1 MDRDDFQAVLR
12 ERPFAPIEV
21 GLTDGRT
28 ILVRHP
34 DQVMLTRR
42 KAVFGLTQVLDGR
55 KHLRT
60 PNNGERVVKD
70 WLMIDLL
77 HVVSAEPVAGHQP
90 SQRGRAR
97 PKKRP

>member
-1 MDRDDFQAVLR
+1 MDRDDLQAVLR

-42 KAVFGLTQVLDGR
+42 KAVFGLTQVLNGR
-55 KHLRT
+55 KRLRT
-60 PNNGERVVKD
+60 PDNGERVVKD

-77 HVVSAEPVAGHQP
+77 HVVSAEPVEGRSAP
-90 SQRGRAR
+90 RRTRGRPR
-97 PKKRP
+97 PRT

>member
-1 MDRDDFQAVLR
+1 MDRTDFQEVFR
-12 ERPFAPIEV
+12 ERPFAPVEV
-21 GLTDGRT
+21 GLTDGRS

-34 DQVMLTRR
+34 DQVMITRR
-42 KAVFGLTQVLDGR
+42 KAIFGLTHVKNGR

-60 PNNGERVVKD
+60 PDNGDRLVKD

-77 HVVSAEPVAGHQP
+77 HVVSAEPVAGRRVNR
-90 SQRGRAR
+90 RGRSR

>member
-1 MDRDDFQAVLR
+1 MDRTDFQEVLH
-12 ERPFAPIEV
+12 ERPFEPIEV

-34 DQVMLTRR
+34 DQVMITRR
-42 KAVFGLTQVLDGR
+42 KAVFGLTQVKNGR

-60 PNNGERVVKD
+60 PDNGDRLVKD

-77 HVVSAEPVAGHQP
+77 HVVSAEPLAGHRP
-90 SQRGRAR
+90 PRRR
-97 PKKRP
+97 RPHPKKKP

>member
-12 ERPFAPIEV
+12 ERSFAPIEV
-21 GLTDGRT
+21 GLTDGRS

-42 KAVFGLTQVLDGR
+42 KAVFGLTQVMNGR
-55 KHLRT
+55 KRLRT
-60 PNNGERVVKD
+60 PDNGDRVVKD

-77 HVVSAEPVAGHQP
+77 HVVSAEPANDRP
-90 SQRGRAR
+90 RP
-97 PKKRP
+97 PKKRGRPRA

>member
-1 MDRDDFQAVLR
+1 MDRADFQEVLR

-21 GLTDGRT
+21 GLTDGCS

-55 KHLRT
+55 KRLRT
-60 PNNGERVVKD
+60 PDNDDRLVKD

-77 HVVSAEPVAGHQP
+77 HVVSAKPV
-90 SQRGRAR
+90 RGRKSPR
-97 PKKRP
+97 RKRGRRS

>member
-1 MDRDDFQAVLR
+1 MDRDDFLAVLR

-21 GLTDGRT
+21 GLTDGRS
-28 ILVRHP
+28 IVVRHP

-42 KAVFGLTQVLDGR
+42 KAVFGLTQVLDDR
-55 KHLRT
+55 KRLRT
-60 PNNGERVVKD
+60 PDNGDRVVKD

-77 HVVSAEPVAGHQP
+77 HVVSAEPVAGRRVNR
-90 SQRGRAR
+90 RGRPS

>member
-1 MDRDDFQAVLR
+1 MDRDDFKAVLR

-21 GLTDGRT
+21 GLTDGRS

-34 DQVMLTRR
+34 DQVMVTRR
-42 KAVFGLTQVLDGR
+42 KAVFGLTQVLNDR

-60 PNNGERVVKD
+60 PDNGERVVKD

-77 HVVSAEPVAGHQP
+77 HIISAEPANDRP
-90 SQRGRAR
+90 RPPKKRAR
-97 PKKRP
+97 PRA